1 MRLLDECCRAEMQM
15 DDAHQVS
22 DEDEEMNICWFTI
35 CTLAWS
41 SIFIPSPSLF
51 AAVDEAPLPADESE
65 QHKTVQLIIDTLC
78 NVSLRI
84 KHASDLCT
92 APILHTLVRACRVAY
107 RRRETETRWDA
118 QGAPLVL
125 SHIVE

>member
-1 MRLLDECCRAEMQM
+1 M
-15 DDAHQVS
+15 
-22 DEDEEMNICWFTI
+22 
-35 CTLAWS
+35 
-41 SIFIPSPSLF
+41 
-51 AAVDEAPLPADESE
+51 PADESE
-65 QHKTVQLIIDTLC
+65 QQKTVQLIIDTLC

-92 APILHTLVRACRVAY
+92 APILNTLVRACRVAY

-125 SHIVE
+125 SHIVEYVLSVVVLSLNNLTFPFICSPGKL